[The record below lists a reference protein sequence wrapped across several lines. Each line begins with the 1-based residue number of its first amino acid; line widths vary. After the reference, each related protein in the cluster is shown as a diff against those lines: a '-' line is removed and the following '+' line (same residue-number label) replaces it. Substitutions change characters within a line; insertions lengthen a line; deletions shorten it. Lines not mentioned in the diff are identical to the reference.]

1 MQLNPLKALKATSW
15 YQNTIRPYLR
25 AYQSKKQRALSDEA
39 YFIKRH
45 KNIFGYTPNFKNPQ
59 TFNEK
64 IIHRI
69 LFDRNPIYTHL
80 ADKLKARIYIHTLLQ
95 ESNNTHINIGGGLAS

>member
-1 MQLNPLKALKATSW
+1 MSIKSLKDRLKHTFL
-15 YQNTIRPYLR
+15 YQSLK

-95 ESNNTHINIGGGLAS
+95 ESNNTHINIGGGELAS